1 MDPLALQQLS
11 VSLGLGMLLGLQR
24 ERTEKSIGGIRT
36 FPFISLFG
44 TVCAM
49 IGEMHGSWIIP
60 AGLLAMAALVV
71 TANLARATDPDG
83 ARAGMTT
90 EIAALLVYVLGVL
103 IVIVDMGIAAVLG
116 GGMAML
122 LHFKQPLHRFAKAV
136 GEKDMHAI
144 MQFVLISLVI
154 LPVLPNQGYGPYGVL
169 NPFKIWLMVVL
180 IVGLGL
186 TGYVGYKIFGARAG
200 TLLGGI
206 IGGLVS
212 STATT
217 VTFARKAKGEPALAA
232 LGALVIM
239 IASCISLVR
248 VLIEIGV
255 AAPHKFAAIAPPL
268 GAMLGACCVIAAVMW
283 LPCRKGKSE
292 MPEQQNPAQFK
303 PAFIFAGLYAMVLMG
318 VAFAK
323 DHFGERGLYA
333 AAALSGLTDM
343 DAITL
348 STAQLAENGE
358 VETPSAWRA
367 ILMAAMSNFIFK
379 FGVVAALGSGA
390 LVWRVGASFAL
401 ALVAAGSILWLWP
414 T

>member
-71 TANLARATDPDG
+71 TANLARGTDQDG
-83 ARAGMTT
+83 APAGMTT

-103 IVIVDMGIAAVLG
+103 IVIVDMGLAAVLG

-154 LPVLPNQGYGPYGVL
+154 LPVLPNTGYGPYGVL

-217 VTFARKAKGEPALAA
+217 VTFARKTKGESGLAA

-268 GAMLGACCVIAAVMW
+268 GAMLGTCCVIAAVMW

-292 MPEQQNPAQFK
+292 MPEQHNPAEFK
-303 PAFIFAGLYAMVLMG
+303 PAFIFAGLYALVLMG

-348 STAQLAENGE
+348 STSQLAESGE
-358 VETPSAWRA
+358 VETTSAWRA
-367 ILMAAMSNFIFK
+367 ILMAAMSNLVFK

-390 LVWRVGASFAL
+390 LVWRVGASFTL

-414 T
+414 V

>member
-71 TANLARATDPDG
+71 TANLARGTDPDG
-83 ARAGMTT
+83 APAGMTT
-90 EIAALLVYVLGVL
+90 EIAALLVYGLGVL
-103 IVIVDMGIAAVLG
+103 IVIVDMGLAAVLG

-268 GAMLGACCVIAAVMW
+268 GAMLGACCVIAVVMW
-283 LPCRKGKSE
+283 LPCREGRSE
-292 MPEQQNPAQFK
+292 MPEQQNPAEFK
-303 PAFIFAGLYAMVLMG
+303 PAFIFAGLYALVLMG

-367 ILMAAMSNFIFK
+367 ILMAAMSNFVFK

-390 LVWRVGASFAL
+390 LILRVGASFAL
-401 ALVAAGSILWLWP
+401 ALLAAGSILWFWP
-414 T
+414 A